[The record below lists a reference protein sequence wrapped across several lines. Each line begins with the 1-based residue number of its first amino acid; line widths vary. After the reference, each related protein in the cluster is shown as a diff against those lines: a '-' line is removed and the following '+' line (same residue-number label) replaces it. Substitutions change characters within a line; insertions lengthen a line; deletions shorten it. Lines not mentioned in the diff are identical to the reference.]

1 MTGESR
7 SCRHSTLAIRAQGCA
22 ACCSCA
28 SASTSKGQQTHLS
41 PARPPCPRV
50 PSAVQHAAPPGPP
63 GCWRRKS
70 RHPAGR
76 QAGGQAGR
84 QAAQA
89 AQGSQ
94 TGWNC
99 AACNPLIVQGRQGRP
114 HIQCQHT
121 ATTTAAANAGAAVPL
136 LLLRAWCWSPFTR
149 RRYCPTLKCLVGW
162 PSLQAASAGGSRHMR
177 V

>member
-76 QAGGQAGR
+76 QASRQAGR
-84 QAAQA
+84 QHKRRREVRQA
-89 AQGSQ
+89 GIALHV
-94 TGWNC
+94 T
-99 AACNPLIVQGRQGRP
+99 LIVQGRQGRP

-162 PSLQAASAGGSRHMR
+162 PSLQAASAGRSRHMR